1 MRGSSFAS
9 RNRNLIV
16 TTAALG
22 AMTLLSGIALYILLT
37 ENVPELYV
45 EQTYF
50 EAPRRTGDRI
60 PIEVVSIITNEG
72 KAMAENV
79 RVEVLAI
86 ETDSNLARGNGTSIM
101 FDLGAKKSQEIR
113 STVMVPR
120 NATFRLE
127 ILIFRAEKLTIWG
140 SGIVDLTGLGKASL
154 YKTDANLDD
163 PKEKEEKDG
172 ASSSLCILFLLIAGG
187 VGGLVIIIVYIGKK
201 GGGKGPEP
209 LEKPDKAPHIQP
221 MRRPKGYEDLPD
233 PKEDPKIPGSW

>member
-1 MRGSSFAS
+1 MKGSSFAS

-22 AMTLLSGIALYILLT
+22 AMALLSGIALFILMI
-37 ENVPELYV
+37 ENVPELRV

-50 EAPRRTGDRI
+50 EASRRTGERI

-72 KAMAENV
+72 KAMAQNV

-140 SGIVDLTGLGKASL
+140 SGIIDLTGLGKASL

-163 PKEKEEKDG
+163 PKADEEKD
-172 ASSSLCILFLLIAGG
+172 SMDSSLCILFLLIAGG
-187 VGGLVIIIVYIGKK
+187 GGGLLLIVVYIGKK
-201 GGGKGPEP
+201 GGGKGPAP
-209 LEKPDKAPHIQP
+209 VEKPDRAPPIQP
-221 MRRPKGYEDLPD
+221 MRRPKGYENLPE
-233 PKEDPKIPGSW
+233 PGEGPRIPGSW